1 MHERI
6 RRLLEY
12 LPNHPVIR
20 RSLKGWRNPGV
31 PQPGRGSIC
40 KYIIIRAYTMTPKR
54 PKEPDFHFDE
64 MVWRSD
70 SAMIDQAMMELSSIR
85 DDIEFER
92 KLFLIRLARVT
103 GGLEN
108 ERLLHRQTG
117 HVGLSLQKVIAIL
130 FGVFLSLLDKLFSLR
145 EGSLILWNLLFR
157 NRRPS
162 NDES

>member
-1 MHERI
+1 
-6 RRLLEY
+6 
-12 LPNHPVIR
+12 
-20 RSLKGWRNPGV
+20 
-31 PQPGRGSIC
+31 
-40 KYIIIRAYTMTPKR
+40 MTPKR

-70 SAMIDQAMMELSSIR
+70 SAMIDQAMTELSSIR

-108 ERLLHRQTG
+108 ERLLHRQTR

-162 NDES
+162 NDE

>member
-1 MHERI
+1 
-6 RRLLEY
+6 
-12 LPNHPVIR
+12 
-20 RSLKGWRNPGV
+20 
-31 PQPGRGSIC
+31 
-40 KYIIIRAYTMTPKR
+40 MTPKR

-70 SAMIDQAMMELSSIR
+70 SAMIDQAMTELSSIR

-108 ERLLHRQTG
+108 ERLLHRQTR
-117 HVGLSLQKVIAIL
+117 HVGLS
-130 FGVFLSLLDKLFSLR
+130 R

-162 NDES
+162 NDE